1 MNLTY
6 RMYSPL
12 LDRWFEDCRTFQSL
26 ADARLFLNAMY
37 SGNWYIVRAEKAG
50 RAAA

>member
-12 LDRWFEDCRTFQSL
+12 LDRWFEDSRTFRSL
-26 ADARLFLNAMY
+26 ADARLCLNAMY
-37 SGNWYIVRAEKAG
+37 SGNWYIVRAEKA
-50 RAAA
+50 AA